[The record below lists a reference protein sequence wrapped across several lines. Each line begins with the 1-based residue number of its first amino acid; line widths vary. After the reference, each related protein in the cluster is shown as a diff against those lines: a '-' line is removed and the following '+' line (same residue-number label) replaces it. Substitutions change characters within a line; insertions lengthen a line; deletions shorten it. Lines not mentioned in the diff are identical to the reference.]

1 MRKEEIISLV
11 LIIAAVVVL
20 IIGLQMDYGSAR
32 KWMTILSFVL
42 LALSLNPKSFW
53 KKKKTQMVEE
63 PDETEEDE
71 AEYIELPSQVLVDKK
86 AVNRSETYLTFQDKL
101 SDVYYYIHYVDGEAY
116 ETYASEIGYLVRIDY
131 DELDDSYQTIDGLFE
146 AVEADEVYDSIYT
159 FSAEDFIYIR
169 KRYQDWKVSLSQ
181 TSNDEPER
189 SEPVNRVGRAV
200 AYIMVVSIFAF
211 VLLAISRLS
220 FISEVDGGYYILIFI
235 ILGVV
240 SLLAFWQ
247 SLRPDEWLKYRIK
260 WLSDNEEQ
268 KIDVFGGGKVKQY
281 WSMDHDN
288 LIQYE
293 YRPKQKQLVITKTI
307 QIPLDNEVKEEFDR
321 RQEACKEF
329 AATHPFIEFYDVP
342 FFDWLGTYSFSF
354 TIPKSKA
361 TKAAMK
367 ELQEWLSQ
375 PLFDSSNVCGYFK
388 YNEYGGTFFIKYQN
402 CHLTLL
408 VFVHEDGTQEVFDPN
423 VNTLSDE
430 TLSDEIKDF
439 YVDFEE
445 FYCWKIKEEHRIDA
459 SEWPI

>member
-1 MRKEEIISLV
+1 M
-11 LIIAAVVVL
+11 
-20 IIGLQMDYGSAR
+20 
-32 KWMTILSFVL
+32 
-42 LALSLNPKSFW
+42 
-53 KKKKTQMVEE
+53 
-63 PDETEEDE
+63 
-71 AEYIELPSQVLVDKK
+71 
-86 AVNRSETYLTFQDKL
+86 
-101 SDVYYYIHYVDGEAY
+101 
-116 ETYASEIGYLVRIDY
+116 
-131 DELDDSYQTIDGLFE
+131 
-146 AVEADEVYDSIYT
+146 
-159 FSAEDFIYIR
+159 
-169 KRYQDWKVSLSQ
+169 
-181 TSNDEPER
+181 
-189 SEPVNRVGRAV
+189 
-200 AYIMVVSIFAF
+200 
-211 VLLAISRLS
+211 
-220 FISEVDGGYYILIFI
+220 DGGNYILIFI

-268 KIDVFGGGKVKQY
+268 KIDVFGGGKVKTY

-307 QIPLDNEVKEEFDR
+307 QISLDEVKEEFDR

-342 FFDWLGTYSFSF
+342 FFDWLGTFSFSF

-402 CHLTLL
+402 
-408 VFVHEDGTQEVFDPN
+408 
-423 VNTLSDE
+423 
-430 TLSDEIKDF
+430 
-439 YVDFEE
+439 
-445 FYCWKIKEEHRIDA
+445 
-459 SEWPI
+459 